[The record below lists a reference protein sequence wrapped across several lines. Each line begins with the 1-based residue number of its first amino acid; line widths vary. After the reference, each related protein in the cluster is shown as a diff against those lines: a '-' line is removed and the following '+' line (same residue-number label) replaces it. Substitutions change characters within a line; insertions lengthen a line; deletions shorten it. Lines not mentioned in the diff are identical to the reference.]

1 MSLLIKIGAGTAGIT
16 KLSELEIDAD
26 KDWQAKGITN
36 LKAVAEAMAH
46 GDIVYRGAGVL
57 EKLTA
62 DAGKGYNFLRSRG
75 PGLPPVW
82 QDIESLIQYMT
93 EALNRAI
100 AVDLAMPILAVSQA
114 VQQASSPP
122 GRTGMASVGITV
134 PGMSLA
140 MATGPGGGVTTVGPL
155 AVPAPSISRVLSSG
169 NPLGGAVADDG
180 GIQADETAAA
190 NNDISNDMTLLPTV
204 PAVDDAYYF
213 GLGALWDYLRL
224 NIGTSGVG
232 VWTLAWEYW
241 NGFAWSALPSLND
254 GANAFTLSGWSEI
267 NFTRP
272 PDWAVTTVGSIANL
286 YWIRARVSSYDSV
299 IAQPKGNRAFCFIT
313 H

>member
-1 MSLLIKIGAGTAGIT
+1 MSLLLKVGAGIAGIT

-36 LKAVAEAMAH
+36 VKAIAEAMEH
-46 GDIVYRGAGVL
+46 GDIVYRGAGIL
-57 EKLTA
+57 ERLTA

-75 PGLPPVW
+75 PGMPPVW

-93 EALNRAI
+93 AAINRAI
-100 AVDLAMPILAVSQA
+100 AVDLAMPTLAVSQA

-140 MATGPGGGVTTVGPL
+140 MATGPGGGVTAVGPL
-155 AVPAPSISRVLSSG
+155 AVPAPSVSRVLSSG
-169 NPLGGAVADDG
+169 NPLSGAVADDG
-180 GIQADETAAA
+180 GIQADETTAA
-190 NNDISNDMTLLPTV
+190 NNDAVNDMTLLPAA
-204 PAVDDAYYF
+204 PAIDDAYYF

-241 NGFAWSALPSLND
+241 NGFAWSVLPGLND
-254 GANAFTLSGWSEI
+254 GTSGFTLEGWLEV

-272 PDWAVTTVGSIANL
+272 ADWAVTTVGSIANL

-299 IAQPKGNRAFCFIT
+299 IAQPKGSRAFCFIT

>member
-1 MSLLIKIGAGTAGIT
+1 VSLLIRVGTGIAGIT

-36 LKAVAEAMAH
+36 VKAIAEAMEH

-57 EKLTA
+57 ERLTA
-62 DAGKGYNFLRSRG
+62 NAGKGYNFLRSRG
-75 PGLPPVW
+75 PGMPPVW

-93 EALNRAI
+93 AAINRAI
-100 AVDLAMPILAVSQA
+100 AVDLAMPTLAVSQA
-114 VQQASSPP
+114 SQQASNPP
-122 GRTGMASVGITV
+122 GRTGMASVGINLPTV
-134 PGMSLA
+134 GLA
-140 MATGPGGGVTTVGPL
+140 MATGPGGGMAAFGPL
-155 AVPAPSISRVLSSG
+155 SVPAPSVSRVLSSG

-180 GIQADETAAA
+180 GVQSDETAAA
-190 NNDISNDMTLLPTV
+190 NNDLANDMTLLPAV
-204 PAVDDAYYF
+204 PAVNDAYYF

-224 NIGTSGVG
+224 NIGTSAVG

-241 NGFAWSALPSLND
+241 NGFTWSALPGLND
-254 GANAFTLSGWSEI
+254 GTSAFTLAGWREV

-272 PDWAVTTVGSIANL
+272 ADWAVTTVGPIADI
-286 YWIRARVSSYDSV
+286 YWIRARVSSYDSI
-299 IAQPKGNRAFCFIT
+299 IAQPKGSRAFCFVI

>member
-1 MSLLIKIGAGTAGIT
+1 MSLLIKVSAGVPGIT

-36 LKAVAEAMAH
+36 LKAVAQAMEH
-46 GDIVYRGAGVL
+46 GDVVYRGAGVL

-75 PGLPPVW
+75 PGMAPVW
-82 QDIESLIQYMT
+82 QDIESLVQYMT
-93 EALNRAI
+93 AALNRAI
-100 AVDLAMPILAVSQA
+100 AVDLAMPMLAVSQA

-122 GRTGMASVGITV
+122 GRLGTASAEIAL
-134 PGMSLA
+134 PGVVLD
-140 MATGPGGGVTTVGPL
+140 MATGPGGGVTSVGTL
-155 AVPAPSISRVLSSG
+155 AVPAPSVSRVLSSG
-169 NPLGGAVADDG
+169 NPVGGAIADDG
-180 GIQADETAAA
+180 GVQTDETAAA
-190 NNDISNDMTLLPTV
+190 NNDAADDMTLLPAV

-224 NIGTSGVG
+224 NISTSGVG
-232 VWTLAWEYW
+232 VWTLDWEYW
-241 NGFAWSALPSLND
+241 NGFAWSALPDLND
-254 GANAFTLSGWSEI
+254 GTSGFTLEGWREV

-272 PDWAVTTVGSIANL
+272 ADWAVTTVGGIADL

-299 IAQPKGNRAFCFIT
+299 IAPPKGSRAFCFVT
-313 H
+313 T

>member
-36 LKAVAEAMAH
+36 LKSIAEAMTH
-46 GDIVYRGAGVL
+46 GDIIYRGAGVL

-75 PGLPPVW
+75 PGMTPVW

-100 AVDLAMPILAVSQA
+100 AVDLAIPTLAVSQVA
-114 VQQASSPP
+114 QQASSPP
-122 GRTGMASVGITV
+122 GRTGMASVGVIV
-134 PGMSLA
+134 PGLA
-140 MATGPGGGVTTVGPL
+140 LSTATGPGGGVTSAGIL
-155 AVPAPSISRVLSSG
+155 AVPAPSVSRTVSSG
-169 NPLGGAVADDG
+169 NPVGGAVADDG
-180 GIQADETAAA
+180 GIQADETTAA
-190 NNDISNDMTLLPTV
+190 NNDIANDMTLLPATPSV
-204 PAVDDAYYF
+204 NDAYYF

-241 NGFAWSALPSLND
+241 NGVTWSALPGLND
-254 GANAFTLSGWSEI
+254 GTSGFTLEGWLEV

-272 PDWAVTTVGSIANL
+272 GDWAVTTVGGIANL
-286 YWIRARVSSYDSV
+286 YWIRVRISSYTSI
-299 IAQPKGNRAFCFIT
+299 IAQPKGTRAFCFIT
-313 H
+313 T

>member
-155 AVPAPSISRVLSSG
+155 AVPAPSVSRVLSSG
-169 NPLGGAVADDG
+169 NPLSGAVADDG
-180 GIQADETAAA
+180 GIQTDETAAA
-190 NNDISNDMTLLPTV
+190 NNDTANDMTLLPAV
-204 PAVDDAYYF
+204 PAIDDAYYF
-213 GLGALWDYLRL
+213 GLGAIWDYLRL

-241 NGFAWSALPSLND
+241 NGFTWSALPGLND
-254 GANAFTLSGWSEI
+254 GTSGFTLEGWFEV
-267 NFTRP
+267 NFARP
-272 PDWAVTTVGSIANL
+272 ADWAVATVGSIANL

-299 IAQPKGNRAFCFIT
+299 IAQPKGSRAFCFIT

>member
-1 MSLLIKIGAGTAGIT
+1 MSLLIKVGAGTAGIT
-16 KLSELEIDAD
+16 KLSELEIDTD

-46 GDIVYRGAGVL
+46 GDIVYRGDGVL

-75 PGLPPVW
+75 PDLPPVW

-93 EALNRAI
+93 AAINRAI
-100 AVDLAMPILAVSQA
+100 AVDLAMPTLAVSQA

-122 GRTGMASVGITV
+122 GRTGIASVGVIV
-134 PGMSLA
+134 PELALA
-140 MATGPGGGVTTVGPL
+140 MATGPGGGVTSVGTL
-155 AVPAPSISRVLSSG
+155 AVPAPSISRILSSG
-169 NPLGGAVADDG
+169 NPLGGAIADDEG
-180 GIQADETAAA
+180 VQTDETAAA
-190 NNDISNDMTLLPTV
+190 NNDLANDMTLFPAV

-241 NGFAWSALPSLND
+241 DGFAWSALPGLND
-254 GANAFTLSGWSEI
+254 GTSAFTLAGWREV

-272 PDWAVTTVGSIANL
+272 TDWAVTTVGGIANL
-286 YWIRARVSSYDSV
+286 YWIRAKVSSCDSV
-299 IAQPKGNRAFCFIT
+299 TAQPKGNRAFCFIT